1 MILTVLASDSLIDYA
16 LTNGFLPWAPL
27 IFVIMG
33 LLALFA
39 PGQPPPPSFKACL
52 QLGAFTWILPT
63 LVNVVLNE
71 LQQNTRRA
79 SLFAFEH
86 IAAPLF
92 VWLPLAIGIVLAM
105 VLRWGLIVR
114 RERRLARG
122 QKGAWPW
129 PPGPVSAPQRRHR
142 LRKTQR

>member
-1 MILTVLASDSLIDYA
+1 MVLTTFGSDSLIDYA
-16 LTNGFLPWAPL
+16 TANGFLPWAPP
-27 IFVIMG
+27 IFVLMG

-39 PGQPPPPSFKACL
+39 PGQPLTPSLKACL
-52 QLGAFTWILPT
+52 QLGALAWMLPT

-86 IAAPLF
+86 WAAPLF

-105 VLRWGLIVR
+105 LLKWWFVAR
-114 RERRLARG
+114 RARRLAQG
-122 QKGAWPW
+122 LTETWPW
-129 PPGPVSAPQRRHR
+129 PPVPVRVFQRRHG
-142 LRKTQR
+142 LWKARK